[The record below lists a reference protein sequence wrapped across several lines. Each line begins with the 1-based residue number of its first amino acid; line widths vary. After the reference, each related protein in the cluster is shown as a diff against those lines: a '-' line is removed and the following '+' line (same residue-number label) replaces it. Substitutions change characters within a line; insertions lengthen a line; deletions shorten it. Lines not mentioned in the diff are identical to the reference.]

1 MKGALITNLELPD
14 KRGVGEHRV
23 TTWSS
28 VCSVG
33 PLGGGSDPRPSHS
46 HSQVGSYLVGRGLRR
61 AGKQGQPSPAFP
73 GTHGQG
79 TGSTVAG
86 GGERLQVREG
96 TFQS

>member
-14 KRGVGEHRV
+14 NQRGVGEHRV
-23 TTWSS
+23 TTRSS

-46 HSQVGSYLVGRGLRR
+46 HSQVGSHLVRRALRR
-61 AGKQGQPSPAFP
+61 AGKQGQPSTAFP
-73 GTHGQG
+73 GTHGRG

-86 GGERLQVREG
+86 GGGRLQVGEG
-96 TFQS
+96 AF